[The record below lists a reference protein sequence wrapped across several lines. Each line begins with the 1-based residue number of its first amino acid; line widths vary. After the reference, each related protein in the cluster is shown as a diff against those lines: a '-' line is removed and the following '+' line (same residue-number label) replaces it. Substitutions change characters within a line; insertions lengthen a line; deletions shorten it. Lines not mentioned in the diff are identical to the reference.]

1 MKQRG
6 LVELERSGNL
16 RSQID
21 AWGGGEVEGQDA
33 VLVFDDGLGGFLP
46 LSEADLSCDPLSFAF
61 AGIVPAPSSLMVMAE
76 GVCVV
81 KQTGRALYRH
91 WLLADGEEAASVR
104 PLLAR
109 AARLTSEIIH
119 GRGEPGHLVALDEVA
134 LELTAQ
140 GLGAAWPLGSSL
152 RHYREQWEQHVRRES
167 CPEGLC
173 LVRNAAPC
181 HRTCP
186 ANIDIPSFMAH
197 LGHGDY
203 RATIEVIRRDNPL
216 PLTCGLVCPAPCE
229 SACVRGGSNGAV
241 FIRPLK
247 RKAAEHCL
255 ADGGYPKPELAPDTG
270 KRIGIVGSGPSG
282 LTAAYYLRTYGH
294 QVEVFESQEKA
305 GGMLRYGIPAYRMP
319 PDLLDQEIDQIGVL
333 GIPIHTGAA
342 VGSLEDF
349 RKDYDAVFLGLGTQ
363 RSRLLPIDGVH
374 QDFVLGGIDFLRAV
388 RSGEA
393 VRVGPRVVVIGGGD
407 VSIDVALTALRQGA
421 QHVDLTALDKRRD
434 MTASPHEIEN
444 AVAEGV
450 QLHPGWGPVKIDEEG
465 EVTLQFCEQT
475 HDADGKFDPTFDST
489 RLLTLAAD
497 HVILATGQGTDLTI
511 LDGSDVENNHG
522 FIVADSKTLMTD
534 VPGVFA
540 GGDAEHGPRTA
551 VEAIRSGKIAAAAID
566 AWLRGA
572 PMDAATGQPV
582 RRAEVIPL
590 QVVAQDRTHLPR
602 AVMPER
608 SVEEVLGEG
617 NYVQIEE
624 GLTDAMAHDEARRC
638 LRCDVCIG
646 CGLCMAACSEMGIDA
661 LRMSDTTA
669 GRLAYFDFTRAAE
682 LCIGCGACT
691 QVCPTGAIHL
701 EDRDGVRRTII
712 TGTVVQE
719 QPLLTCSECGA
730 PTQTPAHRE
739 YIRQRLPDHMAAL
752 LDRELC
758 QSCARRRADRPAMSA
773 PGSALAAQR
782 PMNVGG

>member
-475 HDADGKFDPTFDST
+475 HDADGKFDPKFDST